1 MISVQVQITVR
12 CLKDQGKSIKDISR
26 DLGLSRNTVRRYL
39 RDRAAS
45 DYPARPAKPNA
56 QLEPF
61 AQDIEAMLAEELIG
75 SRILAELRKR
85 GYHGP
90 RRTFY
95 RYLSHRKALAS
106 SSPAVERFETGPA
119 KQGQYDWSMY
129 TVPIAGAVTRVY
141 LHSFILG
148 FSRYQHLAA
157 SLDIRQPAIF
167 AALEESFVA
176 VGGVPREM
184 LFDNPR
190 AIVSSPRPNLV
201 FNQHFLEFAR
211 FFGFLPRAC
220 WPGRAQTKGKVERP
234 FQMIEEHF
242 IKGNT
247 FADWADFAR
256 RLSHFAAEVLN
267 ARIHGTTQERPQD
280 RLLSEQQ
287 QLLKLPATRF
297 ISCRECFRKVSLDC
311 LVAYGGSRY
320 SVPWQYAGKHVWL
333 RPTQD
338 SGLEI
343 LASTGETL
351 ARHQLSQAKG
361 KNVVDLKH
369 YQGLRENSGS
379 SKHQLSCLF
388 QRRFPEAAAGRFLE
402 KLLAQYRM
410 NAQVQLQR
418 ILALLQSYPR
428 ETLLLAFEQ
437 ALSYNT
443 FSYRFLCGLLSQQ
456 ESAGE
461 LPEPVLLG
469 QERALPQLDVKR
481 GLESYQ
487 TLLFEVSHD

>member
-1 MISVQVQITVR
+1 
-12 CLKDQGKSIKDISR
+12 
-26 DLGLSRNTVRRYL
+26 
-39 RDRAAS
+39 
-45 DYPARPAKPNA
+45 
-56 QLEPF
+56 
-61 AQDIEAMLAEELIG
+61 
-75 SRILAELRKR
+75 
-85 GYHGP
+85 
-90 RRTFY
+90 
-95 RYLSHRKALAS
+95 
-106 SSPAVERFETGPA
+106 
-119 KQGQYDWSMY
+119 MY

>member
-1 MISVQVQITVR
+1 MV
-12 CLKDQGKSIKDISR
+12 
-26 DLGLSRNTVRRYL
+26 
-39 RDRAAS
+39 
-45 DYPARPAKPNA
+45 
-56 QLEPF
+56 
-61 AQDIEAMLAEELIG
+61 
-75 SRILAELRKR
+75 
-85 GYHGP
+85 
-90 RRTFY
+90 
-95 RYLSHRKALAS
+95 
-106 SSPAVERFETGPA
+106 
-119 KQGQYDWSMY
+119 
-129 TVPIAGAVTRVY
+129 
-141 LHSFILG
+141 
-148 FSRYQHLAA
+148 
-157 SLDIRQPAIF
+157 
-167 AALEESFVA
+167 
-176 VGGVPREM
+176 
-184 LFDNPR
+184 
-190 AIVSSPRPNLV
+190 
-201 FNQHFLEFAR
+201 
-211 FFGFLPRAC
+211 
-220 WPGRAQTKGKVERP
+220 
-234 FQMIEEHF
+234 EEHF

-287 QLLKLPATRF
+287 LLLKLPATRF

-351 ARHQLSQAKG
+351 ARHQLSQEKG

-456 ESAGE
+456 ESAVNCRSRYSWDRNE
-461 LPEPVLLG
+461 LCPSSMSNGDWRATRPSFLRCPMTETERLKANLEQMG
-469 QERALPQLDVKR
+469 LKRMAGTFETEAERAAQLKT
-481 GLESYQ
+481 SYSGYLGRLVEEE
-487 TLLFEVSHD
+487 LLAKTDRSVNYRIKKATFRT